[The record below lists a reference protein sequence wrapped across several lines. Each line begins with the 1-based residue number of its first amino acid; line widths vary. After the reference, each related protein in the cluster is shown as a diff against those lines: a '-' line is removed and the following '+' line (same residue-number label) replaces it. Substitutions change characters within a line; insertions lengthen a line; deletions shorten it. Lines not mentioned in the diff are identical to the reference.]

1 MTFFPHPVAK
11 TNNKQLRTAHLLLL
25 CIGGVF
31 LLSCTLHQNLWF
43 DETYSVALA
52 RTDFSGLIQ
61 YASADVHPLFYY
73 ILLKLWSVIAGTS
86 ILSLRLFS
94 FVGAQALAILG
105 LTHIRR
111 DFGARTGFWYSF
123 IIYTLAAVVRYAGEI
138 RMYTWLPFFA
148 TLTAIYA
155 YRLYQTQKPKDY
167 ILFVLMS
174 LCTAYTHYFGLV
186 FVCLVN
192 ALLFFSILL
201 GRKKKRFYLLAALL
215 QLICYIPGFLI
226 LQQQLQSVKTGY
238 WIEIQYPQVLFDT
251 LAFFFFGDTP
261 DQNTIFPVSQNQRMF
276 CTVFGGLI
284 FLAVL
289 AGLIGLF
296 IRRRNNK
303 RSPHFTKTISPA
315 TPLSATT
322 DDSSASASSAQP
334 IHYVET
340 HDFVSH
346 ADIPSKTFGTS
357 SDCTTPGAD
366 TPSNQTTPLSAAN
379 TQNKTRSQPISTPP
393 SKKTPGRAKQT
404 SQPRKQT
411 PISASPIV
419 ILFAFSLC
427 ILVIA
432 AGLIASAMMEKSN
445 IYYVRYI
452 MVFIGLFAFVLASL
466 LSKIRFFSLRA
477 TAAVI
482 FVVLLVIRMVPLY
495 QTVYDP
501 KNAALDQ
508 FVEQN
513 ITANDLVIGADI
525 EQVSIY
531 AEKFSDRHIYL
542 YTQDQWYEEI
552 HYTAFSAYH
561 PQMDFA
567 KTMDDLPIQPGQTVW
582 VLDDDQLSLTQKLV
596 QTFNLSY
603 LKQPQSITI
612 PYHDV
617 PFVLVSLQALS

>member
-94 FVGAQALAILG
+94 VVGAQALAILG

-261 DQNTIFPVSQNQRMF
+261 DQNTIFPVLQNQRVF
-276 CTVFGGLI
+276 CTIFGGI
-284 FLAVL
+284 VFVAVF
-289 AGLIGLF
+289 AGLIGLL
-296 IRRRNNK
+296 IHRKTSK
-303 RSPHFTKTISPA
+303 RTPNFAKVSPA
-315 TPLSATT
+315 TTPSSDTT
-322 DDSSASASSAQP
+322 THSSDSAQLLDCAKTP
-334 IHYVET
+334 DLTSRSGMHT
-340 HDFVSH
+340 QDFDTSTNF
-346 ADIPSKTFGTS
+346 AASGT
-357 SDCTTPGAD
+357 D
-366 TPSNQTTPLSAAN
+366 TPSAHAASRSAAN
-379 TQNKTRSQPISTPP
+379 NPNQTLPQTEQPLPINN
-393 SKKTPGRAKQT
+393 KQT
-404 SQPRKQT
+404 SQQHKDKKRTDPLI
-411 PISASPIV
+411 P
-419 ILFAFSLC
+419 ILFAFGLC
-427 ILVIA
+427 ILVVA

-445 IYYVRYI
+445 VYYVRYI
-452 MVFIGLFAFVLASL
+452 LVFAGLFAFVLASL
-466 LSKIRFFSLRA
+466 LSRIRFSGIRFASA
-477 TAAVI
+477 IV
-482 FVVLLVIRMVPLY
+482 LVILLIIRTVPLY

-531 AEKFSDRHIYL
+531 AEKFSDRKIVL
-542 YTQDQWYEEI
+542 CTQDQWYGENHFI
-552 HYTAFSAYH
+552 AFSAYH
-561 PQMDFA
+561 PQMEFA
-567 KTMDDLPIQPGQTVW
+567 KNIKDLPVQPGQTVW
-582 VLDDDQLSLTQKLV
+582 VLDDEQLSLTQKLV
-596 QTFNLSY
+596 QCFDLSY
-603 LKQPQSITI
+603 LKQPQSITL

-617 PFVLVSLQALS
+617 QFVLVSLQALS

>member
-1 MTFFPHPVAK
+1 MMSNTLSDTHLR
-11 TNNKQLRTAHLLLL
+11 NKKILIAHILLL
-25 CIGGVF
+25 CVGGVF

-52 RTDFSGLIQ
+52 KTSFPELIQ
-61 YASADVHPLFYY
+61 YASADVHPLLYY
-73 ILLKLWSVIAGTS
+73 LLLKLWSLVAGTS

-94 FVGAQALAILG
+94 VVGAQALAVLG
-105 LTHIRR
+105 ITHIRR

-123 IIYTLAAVVRYAGEI
+123 IIYALPAVVRYAGEI

-155 YRLYQTQKPKDY
+155 YRVYQTQKLKNY
-167 ILFVLMS
+167 ILFILMS

-192 ALLFFSILL
+192 AMLFFSILF
-201 GRKKKRFYLLAALL
+201 GRKKKRFYLLAAIL
-215 QLICYIPGFLI
+215 QLTGYIPGFLI
-226 LQQQLQSVKTGY
+226 LWKQLQFVREDY
-238 WIEIQYPQVLFDT
+238 WIRVEYPEVLFDT

-261 DQNTIFPVSQNQRMF
+261 DQNTIFPVSQNQRIF
-276 CTVFGGLI
+276 CTVFGGLV

-303 RSPHFTKTISPA
+303 SSPDFTKTISPA
-315 TPLSATT
+315 TPLSDTA
-322 DDSSASASSAQP
+322 DASSAQP
-334 IHYVET
+334 IHCAKT

-501 KNAALDQ
+501 QNAALDQ

-513 ITANDLVIGADI
+513 ITANDLVVGADI

>member
-11 TNNKQLRTAHLLLL
+11 SNNKQLRTAHLLLL
-25 CIGGVF
+25 CIGGFF

-52 RTDFSGLIQ
+52 RTDFSELIQ

-94 FVGAQALAILG
+94 VVGAQALAILG

-261 DQNTIFPVSQNQRMF
+261 DQNTIFPVLQNQRVF
-276 CTVFGGLI
+276 CTIFGGI
-284 FLAVL
+284 VFVAVF
-289 AGLIGLF
+289 AGLIGLL
-296 IRRRNNK
+296 IHRKTSK
-303 RSPHFTKTISPA
+303 RTPDFAKVSPA
-315 TPLSATT
+315 TTPSSDTT
-322 DDSSASASSAQP
+322 AHSSASAQSLDCAEAPDLTSRSGMHTQDFDTSAN
-334 IHYVET
+334 
-340 HDFVSH
+340 FAAS
-346 ADIPSKTFGTS
+346 GT
-357 SDCTTPGAD
+357 D
-366 TPSNQTTPLSAAN
+366 TPSAQAASRSAAN
-379 TQNKTRSQPISTPP
+379 NPNQTLPQTEQPLPINN
-393 SKKTPGRAKQT
+393 KQT
-404 SQPRKQT
+404 SQQHKDKKRTDPLI
-411 PISASPIV
+411 P

-427 ILVIA
+427 ILVVA

-452 MVFIGLFAFVLASL
+452 MVFAGLFAFVLASL
-466 LSKIRFFSLRA
+466 LSRIRFSGIRFASA
-477 TAAVI
+477 IV
-482 FVVLLVIRMVPLY
+482 LVILLIIRTVPLY

-531 AEKFSDRHIYL
+531 AEKFSDRKIYL
-542 YTQDQWYEEI
+542 CTQDQWYGENHFI
-552 HYTAFSAYH
+552 AFSAYH
-561 PQMDFA
+561 PQMEFA
-567 KTMDDLPIQPGQTVW
+567 KNIKDLPVQPGQTVW
-582 VLDDDQLSLTQKLV
+582 VLDDEQLSLTQKLV
-596 QTFNLSY
+596 QCFDLSY
-603 LKQPQSITI
+603 LKQPQSITLR
-612 PYHDV
+612 YHDV
-617 PFVLVSLQALS
+617 QFVLVSLQAMS

>member
-94 FVGAQALAILG
+94 VVGAQALAVLG
-105 LTHIRR
+105 ITHIRR

-123 IIYTLAAVVRYAGEI
+123 IIYALPAVVRYAGEI

-261 DQNTIFPVSQNQRMF
+261 DQNTIFPVLQNQRVF
-276 CTVFGGLI
+276 CTIFGGI
-284 FLAVL
+284 VFVAVF
-289 AGLIGLF
+289 AGLIGLL
-296 IRRRNNK
+296 IHRKTSK
-303 RSPHFTKTISPA
+303 RTPNFAKVSPA
-315 TPLSATT
+315 TTPSSDTT
-322 DDSSASASSAQP
+322 THSSDSAQP
-334 IHYVET
+334 LDCAKTPDLTSRSGMHT
-340 HDFVSH
+340 QDFDTS
-346 ADIPSKTFGTS
+346 ANFAASGT
-357 SDCTTPGAD
+357 D
-366 TPSNQTTPLSAAN
+366 TPSAHAASRSAAN
-379 TQNKTRSQPISTPP
+379 NPNQTLPQTEQPLPINN
-393 SKKTPGRAKQT
+393 KQT
-404 SQPRKQT
+404 SQQHKDKKRTAPLI
-411 PISASPIV
+411 P
-419 ILFAFSLC
+419 ILFAFGLC
-427 ILVIA
+427 ILVVA

-445 IYYVRYI
+445 VYYVRYI
-452 MVFIGLFAFVLASL
+452 LVFAGLFAFVLASL
-466 LSKIRFFSLRA
+466 LSRIRFSGIRFASA
-477 TAAVI
+477 IV
-482 FVVLLVIRMVPLY
+482 LVILLIIRTVPLY

-531 AEKFSDRHIYL
+531 AEKFSDRKIYL
-542 YTQDQWYEEI
+542 CTQDQWYGENHFI
-552 HYTAFSAYH
+552 AFSAYH
-561 PQMDFA
+561 PQMEFA
-567 KTMDDLPIQPGQTVW
+567 KNIKDLPVQPGQTVW
-582 VLDDDQLSLTQKLV
+582 VLDDEQLSLTQKLV
-596 QTFNLSY
+596 QCFDLSY
-603 LKQPQSITI
+603 LKQPQSITL

-617 PFVLVSLQALS
+617 QFVLVSLQALS

>member
-11 TNNKQLRTAHLLLL
+11 SNNKQLRTAHLLLL

-52 RTDFSGLIQ
+52 RTDFSELIQ

-261 DQNTIFPVSQNQRMF
+261 DQNTIFPVLQNQRVF
-276 CTVFGGLI
+276 CTIFGGI
-284 FLAVL
+284 VFVAVF
-289 AGLIGLF
+289 AGLIGLL
-296 IRRRNNK
+296 IHRKTSK
-303 RSPHFTKTISPA
+303 RTPDFAKVSPA
-315 TPLSATT
+315 TTPSSDTT
-322 DDSSASASSAQP
+322 AHSSASAQPLDCAETPDLTSRSGMHTQDFDTSAN
-334 IHYVET
+334 
-340 HDFVSH
+340 FAAS
-346 ADIPSKTFGTS
+346 GT
-357 SDCTTPGAD
+357 D
-366 TPSNQTTPLSAAN
+366 TPSAHAASRSAAN
-379 TQNKTRSQPISTPP
+379 NPNQTLPQTEQPLPINN
-393 SKKTPGRAKQT
+393 KQT
-404 SQPRKQT
+404 SQQHKDKKRTDPLI
-411 PISASPIV
+411 P
-419 ILFAFSLC
+419 ILFAFDLC
-427 ILVIA
+427 ILVVA

-452 MVFIGLFAFVLASL
+452 MVFAGLFAFVLASL
-466 LSKIRFFSLRA
+466 LSRIRFSGIRFASA
-477 TAAVI
+477 IV
-482 FVVLLVIRMVPLY
+482 LVILLIIRTVPLY

-531 AEKFSDRHIYL
+531 AEKFSDRKIYL
-542 YTQDQWYEEI
+542 CTQDQWYGENHFI
-552 HYTAFSAYH
+552 AFSAYH
-561 PQMDFA
+561 PQMEFA
-567 KTMDDLPIQPGQTVW
+567 KNIKDLPVQRGQTVW
-582 VLDDDQLSLTQKLV
+582 VLDDEQLSLTQKLV
-596 QTFNLSY
+596 QCFDLSY
-603 LKQPQSITI
+603 LKQPQSITL

-617 PFVLVSLQALS
+617 QFVLVSLQALS